1 MVLVDLDKEVTLEKK
16 HLFTRSGWSIAEGHT
31 FKGWPVM
38 TILRGKVVSEWPED
52 SDRPV
57 VTREPLGEYLPRV
70 LGQQNHPLED
80 RTAAS
85 ERAAGPAR

>member
-1 MVLVDLDKEVTLEKK
+1 VTLQKK

-57 VTREPLGEYLPRV
+57 VAGEPFGEYVPRV
-70 LGQQNHPLED
+70 LGRQNYPLEA
-80 RTAAS
+80 RSAATEKPALS
-85 ERAAGPAR
+85 GVAAK